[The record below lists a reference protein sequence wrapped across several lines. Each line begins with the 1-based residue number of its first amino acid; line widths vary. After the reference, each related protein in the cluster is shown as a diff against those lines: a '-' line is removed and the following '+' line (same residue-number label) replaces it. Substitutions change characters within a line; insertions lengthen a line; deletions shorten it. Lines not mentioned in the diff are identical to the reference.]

1 MNSLWQDLRYGAR
14 MLVKKPGFTLIAV
27 FTLAL
32 GIGANT
38 SIFTVINTL
47 LLRSLPVKDPAGLVL
62 LASVNRTGPGY
73 SFSYPLYEQLRDGG
87 RSLSGLFAAAEVS
100 KHRMIADGT
109 ETEFIRAQ
117 EVTGNFFSVLGTS
130 AALGRTLT
138 TEDDQ
143 ASNPQPVA
151 VISHNFWQRRF
162 GADSAV
168 VGKTIK
174 FDDVPLTI
182 VGITPPDF
190 FGFQPGE
197 HPDLWWPMQMGSQ
210 VDPSGR
216 GQWLKREGTWWLRL
230 MGRVPGGGNR
240 QQAQAELD
248 VIFQRYMAEFASKR
262 ASKWGAMERRAFSE
276 RKLELQPGN
285 VGYTELRRQFR
296 QPLLILMT
304 AVGLVLSIACANVAS
319 LLLAR
324 GAARQHEF
332 SIRSALGA
340 GRFRLAR
347 QLLTESVL
355 LAGLGGLLGLL
366 IAQWGTVALQ
376 MLMRL
381 ESDSISFNLAPD
393 ARVLGFTTVVSLL
406 TGILFG
412 LAPALRGSRLDLASA
427 LKGTAGSVS
436 GHASRQRLLQPLVI
450 VQVALSL
457 VLLIGAGLFVRTLE
471 KLKGLDAGFNRE
483 NVTLFDLDFT
493 QSINT
498 ERRVALYR
506 ELLARL
512 EALPGVRVAS
522 LSTFYL
528 LSGGGWSERVGAEG
542 YAASPGEDLTCFGL
556 MVSPRF
562 FETFGTPILKGRD
575 LGPQDDRPAGKS
587 NADTQ
592 RTAVINEA
600 MSRRYFGDAN
610 PVGRYFYFTGRPE
623 QKYEIVGVVKDA
635 KYLSLRAPA
644 PPTYY
649 VPFFQEPGDMRITFA
664 LRTMSD
670 PGALTHS
677 IRRVVREVDPTVQAH
692 DVRSMDDVVNTS
704 LHQERVLAQLG
715 SFFSLFALALACL
728 GLYGVLSFAVVQ
740 RTREIGLRLA
750 LGAQRKDVLILVV
763 SQGLKLALLGL
774 AIGIVAALAMTRY
787 VASLLYGVSATD
799 PATFAGVALLLTGV
813 ALLAA
818 LVPARRATKVDPM
831 IALRTE

>member
-1 MNSLWQDLRYGAR
+1 
-14 MLVKKPGFTLIAV
+14 
-27 FTLAL
+27 
-32 GIGANT
+32 
-38 SIFTVINTL
+38 
-47 LLRSLPVKDPAGLVL
+47 
-62 LASVNRTGPGY
+62 
-73 SFSYPLYEQLRDGG
+73 
-87 RSLSGLFAAAEVS
+87 
-100 KHRMIADGT
+100 
-109 ETEFIRAQ
+109 
-117 EVTGNFFSVLGTS
+117 
-130 AALGRTLT
+130 
-138 TEDDQ
+138 
-143 ASNPQPVA
+143 
-151 VISHNFWQRRF
+151 
-162 GADSAV
+162 
-168 VGKTIK
+168 
-174 FDDVPLTI
+174 
-182 VGITPPDF
+182 
-190 FGFQPGE
+190 
-197 HPDLWWPMQMGSQ
+197 
-210 VDPSGR
+210 
-216 GQWLKREGTWWLRL
+216 
-230 MGRVPGGGNR
+230 
-240 QQAQAELD
+240 
-248 VIFQRYMAEFASKR
+248 
-262 ASKWGAMERRAFSE
+262 
-276 RKLELQPGN
+276 
-285 VGYTELRRQFR
+285 
-296 QPLLILMT
+296 
-304 AVGLVLSIACANVAS
+304 
-319 LLLAR
+319 
-324 GAARQHEF
+324 
-332 SIRSALGA
+332 
-340 GRFRLAR
+340 
-347 QLLTESVL
+347 
-355 LAGLGGLLGLL
+355 
-366 IAQWGTVALQ
+366 

-412 LAPALRGSRLDLASA
+412 PAPALRGSRLDLASA

-436 GHASRQRLLQPLVI
+436 GHASRQRLLQPLII

-483 NVTLFDLDFT
+483 NIVLFDLDFT

-498 ERRVALYR
+498 ERRVALYK
-506 ELLARL
+506 ELMARL
-512 EALPGVRVAS
+512 ESLPGVRAAS

-528 LSGGGWSERVGAEG
+528 LSGGGWSERIGAEG

-562 FETFGTPILKGRD
+562 FETFGTPVLKGRD
-575 LGPQDDRPAGKS
+575 LGPQDDRPAGKL
-587 NADTQ
+587 NADIQ

-600 MSRRYFGDAN
+600 MARRYFGDAN
-610 PVGRYFYFTGRPE
+610 PVGRHFYFTGRPE

-649 VPFFQEPGDMRITFA
+649 VPFFQEPGDMGMTFA

-670 PGALTHS
+670 AGALTRS
-677 IRRVVREVDPTVQAH
+677 IRHVVREVDPVVQAR

-704 LHQERVLAQLG
+704 LHRERVLAQLG
-715 SFFSLFALALACL
+715 GFFSLFALALACL

-740 RTREIGLRLA
+740 RTPEIGLRLA

-831 IALRTE
+831 IALRCE